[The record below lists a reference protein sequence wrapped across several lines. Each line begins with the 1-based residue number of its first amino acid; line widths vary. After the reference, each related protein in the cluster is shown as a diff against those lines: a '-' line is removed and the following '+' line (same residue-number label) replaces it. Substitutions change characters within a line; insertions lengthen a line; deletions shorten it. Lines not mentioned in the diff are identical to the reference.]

1 MSTEGGAATQ
11 APFSQS
17 VLWGVGTLGGFS
29 QWGETQPPLETQP
42 RLGGREAEGEGG

>member
-17 VLWGVGTLGGFS
+17 VLWGVGTPGGFS
-29 QWGETQPPLETQP
+29 QWGETQPPLGTQP
-42 RLGGREAEGEGG
+42 RLGEREAEGERG